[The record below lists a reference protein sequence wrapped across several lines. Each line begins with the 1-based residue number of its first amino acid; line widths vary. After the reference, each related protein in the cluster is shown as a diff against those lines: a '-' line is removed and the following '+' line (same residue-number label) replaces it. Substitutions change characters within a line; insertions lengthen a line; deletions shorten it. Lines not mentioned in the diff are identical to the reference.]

1 MNYTGPIH
9 HTNPRNDAPR
19 SVAMGRPIESFN
31 LDGSLIVRRQN
42 RRRSLP
48 WHGVTLIL
56 VTLLLFKAAMHVSLG
71 PASYEARVVELR
83 SGNAIQ
89 QVGGWLLSAEPA
101 TLWLSST
108 IKSVVR

>member
-1 MNYTGPIH
+1 
-9 HTNPRNDAPR
+9 
-19 SVAMGRPIESFN
+19 
-31 LDGSLIVRRQN
+31 
-42 RRRSLP
+42 
-48 WHGVTLIL
+48 
-56 VTLLLFKAAMHVSLG
+56 MHVSLG